1 MTNTMAKPAKPTPWR
16 RFPADPADWFSAE
29 EIAKAKAYTTPIRN
43 VNIAVKTATLVIDL
57 VVIGTHLVPN
67 LLDSLGRP
75 AWPLSVFIGVI
86 VVNVIGLL
94 TAVPQSAWQE
104 LKHDKTWEFSTQ
116 TMKGF
121 VTDQL
126 KGLLLGTVLL
136 SVIFIPVW
144 GLIRWS
150 EDSWWIYAWA
160 FTTLVSVGLGL
171 LFPVL
176 IAPLFNKFT
185 PMEDGELKQAL
196 LALAR
201 RANADI
207 NDVLVSDASR
217 RSRKDNAYVAGMGKT
232 RQVVVFDTML
242 DRPAEQIEWVV
253 AHEIGHWKNRHLVRM
268 VPLAS
273 VMLFVSYAV
282 LGWLTKQEWLL
293 DFAGVDTLSDPGAVP
308 LFLLLFTLPSM
319 FTGLVTSWL
328 ARAHERD
335 ADLFAYEL
343 MRNPHT
349 GVQVMRSLHT
359 DNLADLTP
367 TWWKRVNASHPPA
380 AERMAFGTAWG
391 QAEGLPT

>member
-1 MTNTMAKPAKPTPWR
+1 MTNTMTTTEKPSAWR
-16 RFPADPADWFSAE
+16 RFPADPADWFSAD
-29 EIAKAKAYTTPIRN
+29 EIAKAKAYTKPIRN
-43 VNIAVKTATLVIDL
+43 VNIATKTAALIIDL
-57 VVIGTHLVPN
+57 IVIGTHLLPN
-67 LLDSLGRP
+67 LLDSLDRP
-75 AWPLSVFIGVI
+75 AWPLSVFIGV
-86 VVNVIGLL
+86 VLVNLIGLL
-94 TAVPQSAWQE
+94 TGVPQSWWQE

-116 TMKGF
+116 TVKGF
-121 VTDQL
+121 VTDHL
-126 KGLLLGTVLL
+126 KGFMLGAVIL

-150 EDSWWIYAWA
+150 PNQWWVYAWA
-160 FTTLVSVGLGL
+160 FTTFVSVGIGL

-185 PMEDGELKQAL
+185 PMDDGERKQAL

-201 RANADI
+201 RAGADI

-217 RSRKDNAYVAGMGKT
+217 RSRKDNAYVAGIGKT

-242 DRPAEQIEWVV
+242 DRPNEQVEWVV

-273 VMLFVSYAV
+273 AMLFVSYAV
-282 LGWLTKQEWLL
+282 LGWLTRQEWLL
-293 DFAGVDTLSDPGAVP
+293 DFAGVDSLRDPGAVP
-308 LFLLLFTLPSM
+308 LFLVLFTLPSTV
-319 FTGLVTSWL
+319 TGLVTSWL

-343 MRNPHT
+343 LRNPST
-349 GVQVMRSLHT
+349 GIEVMRSLHT

-380 AERMAFGTAWG
+380 AERMAFGAAWG